1 MIFMIEDEDLYFW
14 GMFKKSCD
22 NRYKKRDNIVCSQCG
37 SKQIY
42 KVTLQE
48 TVFIKLDIPYKC
60 NNCGYY
66 GKPKII
72 KSREKKKA
80 KIK

>member
-14 GMFKKSCD
+14 GMFKKSWD
-22 NRYKKRDNIVCSQCG
+22 NRNKKMDNIVCSQCG
-37 SKQIY
+37 SEQIY

-48 TVFIKLDIPYKC
+48 PIFVKLDIPYKC

-72 KSREKKKA
+72 NSKEKKVK
-80 KIK
+80 K